1 MTDVNPKIPGHFK
14 DHSDKNPNF
23 PKDMLKLLDK
33 LLATVNRKGLDAGG
47 LEKMVDQVTE
57 GFADNNELVEW
68 CKKYGE

>member
-14 DHSDKNPNF
+14 DYSDKNPAF